1 MKKLWLSVL
10 LVALLVLTISP
21 PAVLAKSD
29 GPGQVNATDVQIVKK
44 ITLHGP
50 AAKGG
55 KTVPTAATGILGDRL
70 SNNTKKYAIV
80 IGINDYPGTGSD
92 LQYTVADAR
101 EMTNVT
107 LNTYKFDNVI
117 ELTNTNA
124 TKTAIYNAIRAV
136 KQSAGPG
143 DEVVFFFSG
152 HGAKGK
158 ADDGDKNNVDQAI
171 VVQEVVQ
178 GTLQFAFIWDGE
190 LVQWFSDFKAKRIV
204 FVFDSCL
211 AGGMSV
217 LKAPERVVCMASTIN
232 SMSLEGAA
240 WGGGHGQFTYYF
252 AEAGIE
258 SGLAGKYDYNGDGI
272 LYQAKDVSV
281 EEAFDY
287 AKANCKSQ
295 TPTIADG
302 FDKDLLP

>member
-1 MKKLWLSVL
+1 MKKLLLGVL
-10 LVALLVLTISP
+10 LVALLLLAIST

-44 ITLHGP
+44 VTLKGP
-50 AAKGG
+50 AARGG
-55 KTVPTAATGILGDRL
+55 KTAPTAATGILGNL
-70 SNNTKKYAIV
+70 TQGAKYAIV
-80 IGINDYPGTGSD
+80 IGINDYPGSGSD
-92 LQYTVADAR
+92 LQYTVADAD
-101 EMTNVT
+101 EMKYVL
-107 LNTYKFDNVI
+107 LNTYEFDYVI

-124 TKTAIYNAIRAV
+124 TRTAIYEAINTIKGVAE
-136 KQSAGPG
+136 SG

-158 ADDGDKNNVDQAI
+158 ADDGDKNNVDQSI

-190 LVQWFSDFKAKRIV
+190 LVQWFSGFPTSRII

-211 AGGMSV
+211 SGGMSV
-217 LKAPERVVCMASTIN
+217 LKAPGRVVCMASTIN

-252 AEAGIE
+252 AEEGMGMKKA
-258 SGLAGKYDYNGDGI
+258 
-272 LYQAKDVSV
+272 DVRPQDNKVTV

-287 AKANCKSQ
+287 ANANCKSQ

-302 FDKDLLP
+302 FTNDLLP

>member
-1 MKKLWLSVL
+1 VKKLWLSVL

-29 GPGQVNATDVQIVKK
+29 GPRQVNATDVQIVKK
-44 ITLHGP
+44 VTLHGP

-55 KTVPTAATGILGDRL
+55 KTVPTAASGILGDLL
-70 SNNTKKYAIV
+70 SNNAKKYAIV

-92 LQYTVADAR
+92 LQYTVADAH
-101 EMTNVT
+101 EMSYVLTTTYGFSAGNVH
-107 LNTYKFDNVI
+107 

-124 TKTAIYNAIRAV
+124 TKTAIYEAIRAV

-158 ADDGDKNNVDQAI
+158 ADDDDKNNVDQAI

-211 AGGMSV
+211 AGGMAV
-217 LKAPERVVCMASTIN
+217 LKAPDRVVCMASTIN

-252 AEAGIE
+252 AEEGMEMTKA
-258 SGLAGKYDYNGDGI
+258 DVRP
-272 LYQAKDVSV
+272 KDNQVTV

-302 FDKDLLP
+302 FKNDLLP

>member
-1 MKKLWLSVL
+1 
-10 LVALLVLTISP
+10 
-21 PAVLAKSD
+21 
-29 GPGQVNATDVQIVKK
+29 
-44 ITLHGP
+44 LHGP

-55 KTVPTAATGILGDRL
+55 KTVPTAATGILGDPL
-70 SNNTKKYAIV
+70 SNNAKKYAIV

-92 LQYTVADAR
+92 LQYTVADAH
-101 EMTNVT
+101 EMSYVLTHIYGFSASNV
-107 LNTYKFDNVI
+107 F
-117 ELTNTNA
+117 ELTNAAA
-124 TKTAIYNAIRAV
+124 TKNAIHEAINTIKGV
-136 KQSAGPG
+136 AKSG
-143 DEVVFFFSG
+143 DEVVFYFSG

-190 LVQWFSDFKAKRIV
+190 LVQWFSDFTAKRIV

-217 LKAPERVVCMASTIN
+217 LKAPERVICMASTIN
-232 SMSLEGAA
+232 SMSLEGDA

-252 AEAGIE
+252 AEEGME
-258 SGLAGKYDYNGDGI
+258 M
-272 LYQAKDVSV
+272 AKADVRPNDNQVTV

-302 FDKDLLP
+302 FKDDLLH

>member
-10 LVALLVLTISP
+10 LVALLLLTISP
-21 PAVLAKSD
+21 TAVLAKSD

-44 ITLHGP
+44 VTLHGP
-50 AAKGG
+50 VARGG
-55 KTVPTAATGILGDRL
+55 KTVPTAATGSLGDLL
-70 SNNTKKYAIV
+70 SNDAKKYAIV

-92 LQYTVADAR
+92 LQYAVADAD
-101 EMTNVT
+101 EMSNVL
-107 LNTYKFDNVI
+107 LNTYKFDDVI
-117 ELTNTNA
+117 ELTDAAATYNA
-124 TKTAIYNAIRAV
+124 IKTAIADV
-136 KQSAGPG
+136 KSSAKLG
-143 DEVVFFFSG
+143 DEVVFYFSG

-158 ADDGDKNNVDQAI
+158 AADGDANNVDQAI
-171 VVQEVVQ
+171 VVQEN
-178 GTLQFAFIWDGE
+178 GKFAFIWDGE
-190 LVQWFSDFKAKRIV
+190 LVQWFSNFTATRIV

-217 LKAPERVVCMASTIN
+217 LNAPDSDRVVCMASTIN
-232 SMSLEGAA
+232 GMSLEGAA

-272 LYQAKDVSV
+272 LYQPKDVSV

-302 FDKDLLP
+302 FEKDLLP

>member
-1 MKKLWLSVL
+1 MKKLLLSVL
-10 LVALLVLTISP
+10 LVALLLLTISP

-44 ITLHGP
+44 VTLHGP

-55 KTVPTAATGILGDRL
+55 KTVPTAATGILGEPVQGE
-70 SNNTKKYAIV
+70 KYAVV

-92 LQYTVADAR
+92 LQYTVADAD
-101 EMTNVT
+101 EMSYVLTTTYGFSAGNVH
-107 LNTYKFDNVI
+107 

-124 TKTAIYNAIRAV
+124 TKTAIYEAIADI
-136 KQSAGPG
+136 KTSAKLG

-190 LVQWFSDFKAKRIV
+190 LVQWFRGFPTNRIV

-211 AGGMSV
+211 SGGMSV
-217 LKAPERVVCMASTIN
+217 LKAPGRVVCMASTIN
-232 SMSLEGAA
+232 SMSLEGTA

-252 AEAGIE
+252 AEEGM
-258 SGLAGKYDYNGDGI
+258 
-272 LYQAKDVSV
+272 QMAKADVRPNDSQVTV

>member
-10 LVALLVLTISP
+10 LVALLLLTISP
-21 PAVLAKSD
+21 TAVLAKSD
-29 GPGQVNATDVQIVKK
+29 GVGQVNATDVQIVKK
-44 ITLHGP
+44 VTLHGP

-55 KTVPTAATGILGDRL
+55 KTVPTAATGSLGDLL
-70 SNNTKKYAIV
+70 SNDAKKYAIV

-92 LQYTVADAR
+92 LQYTVADAD
-101 EMTNVT
+101 EMSNVL
-107 LNTYKFDNVI
+107 LNTYKFDDVI
-117 ELTNTNA
+117 ELTDAAATYNA
-124 TKTAIYNAIRAV
+124 IKTAIAGV
-136 KQSAGPG
+136 KASAKSG

-158 ADDGDKNNVDQAI
+158 AADGDKNNVDQSI

-178 GTLQFAFIWDGE
+178 GKLQFAFIWDGE
-190 LVQWFSDFKAKRIV
+190 LVQWFSNFTATRIV

-217 LKAPERVVCMASTIN
+217 LNAPDRVVCMASTIN
-232 SMSLEGAA
+232 GMSLEGAA

-252 AEAGIE
+252 AEEGIE

-272 LYQAKDVSV
+272 LYQPQDVSV

>member
-10 LVALLVLTISP
+10 LVALLCLTISP
-21 PAVLAKSD
+21 TAVLAKSD
-29 GPGQVNATDVQIVKK
+29 GVGQVNATDVQIVKK
-44 ITLHGP
+44 VTLHGP
-50 AAKGG
+50 AARGG
-55 KTVPTAATGILGDRL
+55 KTVPTAATGSLGEPVQG
-70 SNNTKKYAIV
+70 KKYAVV

-92 LQYTVADAR
+92 LQYTVADAH
-101 EMTNVT
+101 EMSNV
-107 LNTYKFDNVI
+107 LLDTYKFDDVI
-117 ELTNTNA
+117 ELTDAAA
-124 TKTAIYNAIRAV
+124 TKTAIYEAIAGV
-136 KQSAGPG
+136 KASAKSG

-158 ADDGDKNNVDQAI
+158 AADGDKNNVDQSI
-171 VVQEVVQ
+171 VVQEN
-178 GTLQFAFIWDGE
+178 GKFAFIWDGE
-190 LVQWFSDFKAKRIV
+190 LVQWFSNFTATRIV

-217 LKAPERVVCMASTIN
+217 LKAPGRVVCMASTIN
-232 SMSLEGAA
+232 GMSLEGAA

-252 AEAGIE
+252 AEEGIE

-272 LYQAKDVSV
+272 LYQPQDVSV

-295 TPTIADG
+295 TPVIADG
-302 FDKDLLP
+302 FTNDLLP

>member
-10 LVALLVLTISP
+10 LVALLSLTISP
-21 PAVLAKSD
+21 QAVLAKSD

-44 ITLHGP
+44 VTLHGP

-55 KTVPTAATGILGDRL
+55 KTVPTATTGILGDLL
-70 SNNTKKYAIV
+70 SNNAKKYAIV
-80 IGINDYPGTGSD
+80 IGINDYPGNGSD
-92 LQYTVADAR
+92 LQYTVADAD
-101 EMTNVT
+101 EMTNV
-107 LNTYKFDNVI
+107 LVDTYKFDNVI
-117 ELTNTNA
+117 ELTDAAA
-124 TKTAIYNAIRAV
+124 TRTAIYKAINDV
-136 KQSAGPG
+136 KTSAKLG

-158 ADDGDKNNVDQAI
+158 ADDGDKNNVDQSI

-190 LVQWFSDFKAKRIV
+190 LVQWFSGFQTSRII

-211 AGGMSV
+211 AGGMAV
-217 LKAPERVVCMASTIN
+217 LKAPGRVVCMASTIN

-252 AEAGIE
+252 AEEGMW
-258 SGLAGKYDYNGDGI
+258 N
-272 LYQAKDVSV
+272 AKADVRPKDNQVTV

-302 FDKDLLP
+302 FTNDLLP

>member
-1 MKKLWLSVL
+1 MKKLWLGVL

-29 GPGQVNATDVQIVKK
+29 GPGQVNATDVEIVKK
-44 ITLHGP
+44 VTLKGP
-50 AAKGG
+50 AARGG
-55 KTVPTAATGILGDRL
+55 KTAPTAASGILGEL
-70 SNNTKKYAIV
+70 VQGKKYAIV
-80 IGINDYPGTGSD
+80 IGINDYPGSGSD
-92 LQYTVADAR
+92 LQYTVADAH
-101 EMTNVT
+101 EMTNVL
-107 LNTYKFDNVI
+107 LNTYNFDDVI
-117 ELTNTNA
+117 ELTDTDANQ
-124 TKTAIYNAIRAV
+124 TAIYEAVNAIKDLAE
-136 KQSAGPG
+136 SG
-143 DEVVFFFSG
+143 DEVVFYFSG

-171 VVQEVVQ
+171 VVQED
-178 GTLQFAFIWDGE
+178 GQFAFIWDGE
-190 LVQWFSDFKAKRIV
+190 LVQWFSGFSAKRIV

-252 AEAGIE
+252 AEEGMRM
-258 SGLAGKYDYNGDGI
+258 
-272 LYQAKDVSV
+272 AKADVRPNDSQVTV

-287 AKANCKSQ
+287 ANANCKSQ

-302 FDKDLLP
+302 FKNDLLP

>member
-10 LVALLVLTISP
+10 LVALLLLTISP
-21 PAVLAKSD
+21 AAVLAKSD

-44 ITLHGP
+44 VTLKGP

-55 KTVPTAATGILGDRL
+55 KTVPTAASGSLGELL
-70 SNNTKKYAIV
+70 SNDADKYAIV
-80 IGINDYPGTGSD
+80 IGINNYPGAGSD
-92 LQYTVADAR
+92 LQYAVADAD
-101 EMTNVT
+101 EMSYVLTSFYGFSNV
-107 LNTYKFDNVI
+107 L
-117 ELTNTNA
+117 ELTDAAATYNA
-124 TKTAIYNAIRAV
+124 IKTAIADVRT
-136 KQSAGPG
+136 SAKSG

-158 ADDGDKNNVDQAI
+158 AADGDKNNVDQSI
-171 VVQEVVQ
+171 VVQEN
-178 GTLQFAFIWDGE
+178 GQFAFIWDGE
-190 LVQWFSDFKAKRIV
+190 LVQWFSGFLTNRII

-217 LKAPERVVCMASTIN
+217 LKADGRVVCMASTIN

-252 AEAGIE
+252 AEAGME
-258 SGLAGKYDYNGDGI
+258 KGLAGKYDYNGDGT
-272 LYQAKDVSV
+272 LYQPQDVSV

-287 AKANCKSQ
+287 ANANCKSQ

-302 FDKDLLP
+302 FYKDLLP

>member
-10 LVALLVLTISP
+10 LVTLLLLTISP
-21 PAVLAKSD
+21 SAVLAKSD

-44 ITLHGP
+44 VTLKGP
-50 AAKGG
+50 AARGG
-55 KTVPTAATGILGDRL
+55 KTAPTATSGILGEPVQG
-70 SNNTKKYAIV
+70 KKYAIV

-124 TKTAIYNAIRAV
+124 TRTAIYEAINTIKGVAE
-136 KQSAGPG
+136 SG

-158 ADDGDKNNVDQAI
+158 ADDDDKNNVDQSI

-190 LVQWFSDFKAKRIV
+190 LVQWFSGFQTSRII

-211 AGGMSV
+211 AGGMAV
-217 LKAPERVVCMASTIN
+217 LKAPGRVVCMASTIN

-252 AEAGIE
+252 AEEGM
-258 SGLAGKYDYNGDGI
+258 
-272 LYQAKDVSV
+272 QMAKADVRPNDSQVTV

-287 AKANCKSQ
+287 ANANCRSQ

>member
-10 LVALLVLTISP
+10 LIALLSLTISP
-21 PAVLAKSD
+21 SAVLAKSD

-44 ITLHGP
+44 VTLHGP

-55 KTVPTAATGILGDRL
+55 KTVPTAATGILGDQL
-70 SNNTKKYAIV
+70 SNNAKKYAIV

-124 TKTAIYNAIRAV
+124 TRTAIYEAINTIKGVAE
-136 KQSAGPG
+136 SG

-158 ADDGDKNNVDQAI
+158 ADDGDKNNVDQSI
-171 VVQEVVQ
+171 VVWDN
-178 GTLQFAFIWDGE
+178 GTFGFIWDGE
-190 LVQWFSDFKAKRIV
+190 LVQWFSGFQTSRII

-211 AGGMSV
+211 SGGMAV
-217 LKAPERVVCMASTIN
+217 LKAPGRVVCMASTIN

-252 AEAGIE
+252 AEEGMEMKKA
-258 SGLAGKYDYNGDGI
+258 DVRP
-272 LYQAKDVSV
+272 KDNQVTV

-287 AKANCKSQ
+287 ANANCKSQ

>member
-44 ITLHGP
+44 VTLHGP

-70 SNNTKKYAIV
+70 SNNAKKYAIV

-92 LQYTVADAR
+92 LQYTVADAN

-107 LNTYKFDNVI
+107 LNTYKFDDVI
-117 ELTNTNA
+117 ELTDAAA
-124 TKTAIYNAIRAV
+124 TRTAIYKAINDV
-136 KQSAGPG
+136 KTSANSG

-158 ADDGDKNNVDQAI
+158 AADGDKNNVDQAI

-211 AGGMSV
+211 AGGMAV
-217 LKAPERVVCMASTIN
+217 LKAPDRVVCMASTIN

-252 AEAGIE
+252 AEEGMR
-258 SGLAGKYDYNGDGI
+258 LAK
-272 LYQAKDVSV
+272 ADVRPQDNKVTV

-302 FDKDLLP
+302 FKNDLLP